1 MSIDKITKDILI
13 KEENLDEERQTR
25 VLQFLKKAKTTRDRS
40 LLISELKN
48 IFDSDPSVAEN
59 IFLQLLHNDLPFI
72 RRIALSF
79 YDQFNPKSLAAQI
92 KNVLL
97 IEEDA
102 ENLNMC
108 FSFVAGTI
116 DRSELS
122 ELMNFAV
129 ASKSHKNQALLA
141 FLEKECAAL
150 NVDYKRMLDNAALFR
165 KQASSKR
172 VEKIEQKNK
181 PAEGLVI
188 TDVIGEKIRD
198 KKTMTYAA
206 IVATVIIAGFFI
218 LQLFSMLTQSSSL
231 KAALLKIDAFDEK
244 EARASLSEFCQDY
257 PDNLEGLFH
266 LHRLCCENYE
276 IIEANGILDKI
287 LSLRSSSYFSR
298 AAEIRNAVSSGDM
311 KTAAGYFNKEATG
324 LMNITDIEYLKL
336 HYEFANAR
344 LSKATPPDEYKNLFE
359 SLERLS
365 KKELRGYKPYILNLL
380 TTAAADGGLFE
391 RAAPYF
397 AEISKNSATDFK
409 ASAACAYFCE
419 KNRKFDEAVS
429 YLAKVIEAKPPEA
442 VYEYACINA
451 GRLSA
456 KLLKYS
462 EAVEYYS
469 RWREIRPDSVEP
481 LLALIEAYGET
492 KNAGGL
498 NAAFNDAVKR
508 FPGDP
513 LVYYNYAVVQMK
525 TKEFDEAAK
534 NFKKALSL
542 NADLIE
548 ANYNIGRCLQGISD
562 KFEAHSTPWNQ
573 CLIDATDYYKKCTA
587 KNPNYEPAYISLG
600 VIAMS
605 KNPPDYIAAAENF
618 NRALKIN
625 QLSKEA
631 LFNMLAIGYLKN
643 DAKMV
648 ERFKAEIIKK
658 FADNEEIKEKLKV
671 YANAK
676 RSGE

>member
-1 MSIDKITKDILI
+1 MSIDKITKDIKI
-13 KEENLDEERQTR
+13 KDESLDEERQTR

-40 LLISELKN
+40 SLAFELKD
-48 IFDSDPSVAEN
+48 IFDGDRAVGEN
-59 IFLQLLHNDLPFI
+59 IFSQLLHNDLPFI

-79 YDQFNPKSLAAQI
+79 YDEFRPENFAAQI
-92 KNVLL
+92 KTVLL
-97 IEEDA
+97 IEEDI

-108 FSFVAGTI
+108 FSFVTGSI

-122 ELMNFAV
+122 ELLNYAV
-129 ASKSHKNQALLA
+129 ASKSQKNQMLLA
-141 FLEKECAAL
+141 FLEKECAGL
-150 NVDYKRMLDNAALFR
+150 NVDYKRMLANAALFR

-188 TDVIGEKIRD
+188 TDVISEKIRD

-206 IVATVIIAGFFI
+206 IAAAVIVAGILI
-218 LQLFSMLTQSSSL
+218 LQLFSMLAQKSSL
-231 KAALLKIDAFDEK
+231 KTALLKIDGFNEK
-244 EARASLSEFCQDY
+244 EALASLSEFCRDY

-266 LHRLCCENYE
+266 LHRLQCENYE
-276 IIEANGILDKI
+276 IIEANAVLDKI

-298 AAEIRNAVSSGDM
+298 AAEIRNALTSGEM
-311 KTAAGYFNKEATG
+311 KTAANFFNKETAD
-324 LMNITDIEYLKL
+324 LINITDIEYLKL
-336 HYEFANAR
+336 HFEFANAR
-344 LSKATPPDEYKNLFE
+344 LSKITPPDEYKNIFE

-397 AEISKNSATDFK
+397 AEISRNSATDFK
-409 ASAACAYFCE
+409 AAAACAYFLE
-419 KNRKFDEAVS
+419 KSGKFDEAAA
-429 YLAKVIEAKPPEA
+429 YLVKVIEAKPPDA
-442 VYEYACINA
+442 VYEYACVNA

-456 KLLKYS
+456 RLLKYD
-462 EAVEYYS
+462 EAVEFYS
-469 RWREIRPDSVEP
+469 RWREVRPDSVEP
-481 LLALIEAYGET
+481 LLSLIEAYGET

-498 NAAFNDAVKR
+498 NAAFNDAAKR

-513 LVYYNYAVVQMK
+513 LIYYNYAVVQMK
-525 TKEFDEAAK
+525 AKEYDEAAK
-534 NFKKALSL
+534 NLKKALSL

-562 KFEAHSTPWNQ
+562 KFEAHSAPWNQ

-587 KNPNYEPAYISLG
+587 KNPDYEPAYISLG

-631 LFNMLAIGYLKN
+631 LFNLLSIGYLKN
-643 DAKMV
+643 DAKMI
-648 ERFKAEIIKK
+648 EKFRSEISKK
-658 FADNEEIKEKLKV
+658 FEGNEDIKEKLKV